1 MKLVV
6 HDVPAGGDYVSL
18 GTVCGVPLESG
29 ERVVYFVAP
38 DHTKTKRRII
48 LWGALLTLILF
59 GFVLIAYGAMYERWG
74 LRFVALTNKRIIVG
88 KGERGVRT
96 ARLAEI
102 ADIRGEG
109 NAGGAD
115 KTDSR
120 YWVRSDGIVVEARG
134 GGALFIDKSADPQ
147 RLGPALA
154 NALYTAG
161 YFDRVPT
168 AHCPP

>member
-6 HDVPAGGDYVSL
+6 HDAPAGGDYVSL
-18 GTVCGVPLESG
+18 GTVCGFPLESG

-38 DHTKTKRRII
+38 NHAKTKRRII
-48 LWGALLTLILF
+48 LWGVLLTVILF

-88 KGERGVRT
+88 KGDRPARAVRLGEVADLRG
-96 ARLAEI
+96 
-102 ADIRGEG
+102 DGH
-109 NAGGAD
+109 AGGAD

-120 YWVRSDGIVVEARG
+120 YWMQSDGIVVESKAG
-134 GGALFIDKSADPQ
+134 PLFIDRSAEPQ
-147 RLGPALA
+147 RLGPAIA
-154 NALYTAG
+154 NALYTAD